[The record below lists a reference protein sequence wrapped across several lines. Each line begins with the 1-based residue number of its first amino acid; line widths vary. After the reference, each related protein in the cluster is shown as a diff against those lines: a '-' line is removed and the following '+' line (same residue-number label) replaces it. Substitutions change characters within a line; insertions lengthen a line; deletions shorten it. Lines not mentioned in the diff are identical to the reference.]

1 MSDLPDCCM
10 CTPDAERAET
20 LYCAY
25 QLGGDSE
32 RAGLSWDGMVMAPW
46 AQLVSLAQHGNAQA
60 AEVVARW
67 RAVAKAVEEGMAAMA
82 ENKLIQA
89 IATAEP
95 ASRLFHVKQSGF
107 QDLGKMLGYVDA
119 NGNFHADNGALY
131 GCIYS
136 AVPVEPSKPKDAAE
150 LPKAEKGVCAA
161 RRVRVE
167 LVEPGG
173 AILFDDGTWANSG
186 EWTTAN
192 FLPDTAED
200 DIPF

>member
-1 MSDLPDCCM
+1 M

-25 QLGGDSE
+25 QLGGDPE
-32 RAGLSWDGMVMAPW
+32 RAGLSWDGKPCPTW
-46 AQLVSLAQHGNAQA
+46 AQLVERAKSGDVGAGG
-60 AEVVARW
+60 VVAKW
-67 RAVAKAVEEGMAAMA
+67 RAVAENVEKGMAAMA

-95 ASRLFHVKQSGF
+95 ASRLFHVKQAGGR
-107 QDLGKMLGYVDA
+107 DLGKMCGYLDN

-186 EWTTAN
+186 EWTSAN
-192 FLPDTAED
+192 FLPDNAED